1 MKMLLHILATL
12 TAVLVVKCSAMVI
25 DNKIVGGENAK
36 EPYPYK
42 LSMQNSANSHF
53 CGATII
59 SENCILTAAH
69 CVYGKDV
76 ANISVSNLRDASN
89 GSRHPLDSCLVHPNF
104 VKSSKNIS
112 NSDIAVCKVKV
123 PFVFGQTI
131 NKLNLSWTVVGA
143 GVNCTLI
150 GWGSISIIRWWPFD
164 FLNNWIY
171 PDELQSAMLPTVS
184 NDECKKSFAVDDS
197 QICTFKRMGQGAC
210 AG

>member
-1 MKMLLHILATL
+1 
-12 TAVLVVKCSAMVI
+12 
-25 DNKIVGGENAK
+25 
-36 EPYPYK
+36 
-42 LSMQNSANSHF
+42 MQN
-53 CGATII
+53 CV
-59 SENCILTAAH
+59 LTAAH

-76 ANISVSNLRDASN
+76 GNITVLAGVSNLRDASE

-104 VKSSKNIS
+104 VKSSTNIS

-123 PFVFGQTI
+123 PFVFGKTI
-131 NKLNLSWTVVGA
+131 DKLNLSWTVVGA

-150 GWGSISIIRWWPFD
+150 GWGSISIVRWWPFD

-171 PDELQSAMLPTVS
+171 PDELQSAVLPTVS
-184 NDECKKSFAVDDS
+184 NDECKKSFAVNNS